1 MKMKF
6 HFSSFLLGC
15 AVGAGAVL
23 IAPRIRPVLL
33 ELATAAY
40 KLMDTVSAQLAMKRE
55 DLEDVLAEAKARARG
70 ALAKEPIPAPVP
82 PQASA

>member
-6 HFSSFLLGC
+6 HFSSFVLGC

-23 IAPRIRPVLL
+23 LAPRIRPVLV

-40 KLMDTVSAQLAMKRE
+40 KFLDTVSAQLAMKRE
-55 DLEDVLAEAKARARG
+55 DLEDVLAEAKARVRG
-70 ALAKEPIPAPVP
+70 AVAKEPMPVP
-82 PQASA
+82 AAPPASA

>member
-1 MKMKF
+1 MKMTF

-23 IAPRIRPVLL
+23 LAPRIRPVLV

-40 KLMDTVSAQLAMKRE
+40 KLLDTVTAQVSMKRE

-70 ALAKEPIPAPVP
+70 AVAKEPVPVP
-82 PQASA
+82 SAAPASA